1 MISLLVA
8 YTKKNRVIGCKG
20 AIPWNIPS
28 ERQRFK
34 QICNGKKV
42 IMGHNTFQE
51 IGHALP
57 YCTIIIVSKTLQTA
71 PEGCLLANSLD
82 QAYKMSDQEILV
94 AGGAEIYKQSLPYA
108 QKIYATE
115 ILKDFSGD
123 TFFPPLDQN
132 WHETERTH
140 ITKDIIQY
148 DYVTFER
155 K

>member
-1 MISLLVA
+1 
-8 YTKKNRVIGCKG
+8 
-20 AIPWNIPS
+20 
-28 ERQRFK
+28 
-34 QICNGKKV
+34 
-42 IMGHNTFQE
+42 
-51 IGHALP
+51 
-57 YCTIIIVSKTLQTA
+57 
-71 PEGCLLANSLD
+71 
-82 QAYKMSDQEILV
+82 MSDQEILV